1 MIKLSSLIFFPVRWA
16 PAKPAFPYSL
26 LYLFGGRPPKGSRRA
41 RRGGTPQGAGS
52 RANCPTKLSKNPAT
66 QRQRAAV
73 KTDHC
78 TASRRVVNPFF
89 QPLRGHPAGKTATP
103 DRSRPLSTTKS
114 QPSRLFSQLCHIY
127 FTFHRNNLCVNVFA
141 PDIGRPIGLD
151 QFGIAFI
158 LDAFQ

>member
-73 KTDHC
+73 KTDHS

-89 QPLRGHPAGKTATP
+89 QPLRGRPAGKTATP
-103 DRSRPLSTTKS
+103 DRSRSLSTPKS
-114 QPSRLFSQLCHIY
+114 HPSSPYFKIFVRSHFHIRLRTSHFNRKIG
-127 FTFHRNNLCVNVFA
+127 NLVSLRRTQCE
-141 PDIGRPIGLD
+141 
-151 QFGIAFI
+151 
-158 LDAFQ
+158 